1 MAMSVAGLVAN
12 ITEIVPVVIGNVRS
26 FGEIVMEPPWV
37 IFLGLGLL
45 YAGFRLG
52 MKVLRAAKR

>member
-1 MAMSVAGLVAN
+1 MSMTVAGLVAN
-12 ITEIVPVVIGNVRS
+12 ITEIVPVVIANVRY

-37 IFLGLGLL
+37 VFLGLGLL

-52 MKVLRAAKR
+52 MKVLRSAKK